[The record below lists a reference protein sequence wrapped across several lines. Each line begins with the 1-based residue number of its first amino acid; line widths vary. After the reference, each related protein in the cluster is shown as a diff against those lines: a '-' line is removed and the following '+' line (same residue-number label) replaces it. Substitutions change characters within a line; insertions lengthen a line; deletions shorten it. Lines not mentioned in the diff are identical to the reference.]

1 MRLGNT
7 AGAEGAEVMHAAE
20 TGGSFASAG
29 GSPRTANFSSAPPSR
44 NLTKS

>member
-7 AGAEGAEVMHAAE
+7 AGAKEAEVMHVAE

-29 GSPRTANFSSAPPSR
+29 GSPRTAHFSSAPPSR
-44 NLTKS
+44 TLTKS